1 MTEAER
7 ETHRTE
13 VAERCVGS
21 LAWWRRQVRDVIG
34 HDHFA
39 IQCHGPIII
48 SVAKDKDG
56 EMLNEWLSTSRGF
69 NVCVKSDLDVPCD
82 GLEMLARPGP
92 SASAPRNAIV
102 EYHGSPEERT
112 QIPQSHAVHLAFLPH
127 KGETL
132 LVNGRDHEVMHVFH
146 EVGGMPIIRVR
157 W

>member
-1 MTEAER
+1 MTEDER
-7 ETHRTE
+7 ETYRTE

-48 SVAKDKDG
+48 SVAKDRDSEK
-56 EMLNEWLSTSRGF
+56 LNESLSPNRGF
-69 NVCVKSDLDVPCD
+69 NVCVKSDLDVLRD
-82 GLEMLARPGP
+82 GLEMLARPEP
-92 SASAPRNAIV
+92 SASAPQNAIV
-102 EYHGSPEERT
+102 EYQGRPGQRSQP
-112 QIPQSHAVHLAFLPH
+112 SLAVQLPFLPR
-127 KGETL
+127 KGESL
-132 LVNGRDHEVMHVFH
+132 IVDGREYTVIHVFH